1 MGEAQPRRYMLLEQ
15 IKQIKKELGMD
26 TDEKEM
32 LVSKFRAR
40 LQGSLASEKVGM
52 AACCMLHRV
61 CGMLH
66 AECCMLHVRR
76 ATARDRERGQDF
88 VPVYTQLQARART
101 RARTAGGAAYS
112 CALAGQV
119 LKVIEEELSKLS
131 MMETSS
137 SEFHVTRSYAH
148 APRPTSEH
156 RVLCRVAWHSAR
168 GNCVAGLPGSPACC
182 GANARP
188 TSGLGLA
195 PATSAPGLGAPL
207 PHLHREWAHP
217 CHICPGT
224 GLTPATFALE
234 LAGRYLDWL
243 TSMPWGTCSPDSY
256 DLARAQAVLDKD
268 HYGLNDVK
276 VRLHAS
282 PHYARAGYML
292 TEPPRDNRGL
302 VAVRRTSHRRSRSRR
317 R

>member
-1 MGEAQPRRYMLLEQ
+1 
-15 IKQIKKELGMD
+15 
-26 TDEKEM
+26 
-32 LVSKFRAR
+32 
-40 LQGSLASEKVGM
+40 M
-52 AACCMLHRV
+52 AACCILHRV

-148 APRPTSEH
+148 APRPASEH

-182 GANARP
+182 GARSPHIGTGARRCHIS
-188 TSGLGLA
+188 TGRGRA
-195 PATSAPGLGAPL
+195 AATSPPGVGSPL
-207 PHLHREWAHP
+207 PHLPRDWAHP
-217 CHICPGT
+217 CHICAGT
-224 GLTPATFALE
+224 GWQVPRLAHEHAVGHV
-234 LAGRYLDWL
+234 LAGL
-243 TSMPWGTCSPDSY
+243 
-256 DLARAQAVLDKD
+256 
-268 HYGLNDVK
+268 
-276 VRLHAS
+276 VR
-282 PHYARAGYML
+282 PRARAGCTRQGPL
-292 TEPPRDNRGL
+292 RSQRCQGPPPCLASLCARGVYVNRAAAG
-302 VAVRRTSHRRSRSRR
+302 
-317 R
+317 